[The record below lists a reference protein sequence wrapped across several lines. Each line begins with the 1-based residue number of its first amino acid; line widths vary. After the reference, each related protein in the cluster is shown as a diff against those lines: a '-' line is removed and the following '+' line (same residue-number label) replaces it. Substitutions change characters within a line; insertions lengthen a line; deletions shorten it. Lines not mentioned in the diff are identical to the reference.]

1 MRPRLDIHHLQMI
14 VAIERAG
21 SAADA
26 ATHLGVTP
34 SALSHRIREAER
46 RLDTALFTRLG
57 RNLRLTPAGEMLHEV
72 AKRLIDDL
80 EQVELLIEK
89 MGEGVRY
96 VVRFGIGAYNS
107 YRWLPEF
114 LAWFR
119 EKRPDVQVDIVANAA
134 FEPMTAVAE
143 KRMDVAMMSRMP
155 LVPGLKAIP
164 LFDDELLAIFAPGHR
179 LSHHD
184 FVEAEDLAQ
193 EDMLTYS
200 FHTLPG
206 HDVDLFWRPGNVS
219 PRRLSRVEHIE
230 AIVELVKAG
239 FGSAILTRWAME
251 PHLTNGSLAGA
262 RLTEQGVSLG
272 WDAVLRENEEEGSP
286 SHDFATALAA
296 WWSDKRDRHQPH

>member
-14 VAIERAG
+14 AAIERAG

-26 ATHLGVTP
+26 AKQLGVTP
-34 SALSHRIREAER
+34 SALSHRIREAGR
-46 RLDTALFTRLG
+46 RLDTTLFTRLG
-57 RNLRLTPAGEMLHEV
+57 RNLRLTPAGEVLHDV
-72 AKRLIDDL
+72 ATRLIDDL

-107 YRWLPEF
+107 YHWLPDF

-119 EKRPDVQVDIVANAA
+119 EKRPDVQVDIVANTN
-134 FEPMTAVAE
+134 FEPMAAVADR
-143 KRMDVAMMSRMP
+143 RMDVAMMSRMP
-155 LVPGLKAIP
+155 PMAGLQAMH
-164 LFDDELLAIFAPGHR
+164 LFDDELLAILPPGHALADR
-179 LSHHD
+179 AY
-184 FVEAEDLAQ
+184 VEASDLTH

-206 HDVDLFWRPGNVS
+206 HDVDLFWRPANAA
-219 PRRLSRVEHIE
+219 PRRLSKVEHIE

-251 PHLTNGSLAGA
+251 PHLAHGALAST
-262 RLTEQGVSLG
+262 RLTKEGIRLS
-272 WDAVLRENEEEGSP
+272 WDAVLRDSEGEGTP

-296 WWSDKRDRHQPH
+296 WWSARREEI